1 MNQMPQSELKGA
13 GVTGQ
18 SSVLQRDRTA
28 EDIRTDEGFQTVQK
42 PYDKRRLSYAGTFS
56 NPFKRLVIRL
66 VEWATAKVQIL
77 RVIRQFEAR
86 GIPAGQAFWAQA
98 LEIMGVTVT
107 TPAEEIARIPAK
119 GPLVIVA
126 NHPHGL
132 VDGMVLAEVIGRV
145 RGDYKILTRNLL
157 TGLPEIAQ
165 FMIPVP
171 FAHEPNAREEGLKMR
186 ADAMLHLKRGGCIV
200 LFPAGSVA
208 ASDSFFGPV
217 VEKEWNPFTAKM
229 VARSKAQVL
238 PVRFPTH
245 NSRLY
250 QIANQLSAT
259 LRQSLLLYEIR
270 AAFHKPQRPIIGH
283 VKQPDEMAEALGN
296 PRQWLA
302 DMREETLSLRG

>member
-1 MNQMPQSELKGA
+1 MQQTDLQTPDDGKGR
-13 GVTGQ
+13 
-18 SSVLQRDRTA
+18 SVLSSGSAAQ
-28 EDIRTDEGFQTVQK
+28 DIRTDDGFQTVQK
-42 PYDKRRLSYAGTFS
+42 PYDKRRLSYAGTFT
-56 NPFKRLVIRL
+56 NPFKRAVIRTI
-66 VEWATAKVQIL
+66 EWGTAKLHIL
-77 RVIRQFEAR
+77 RIIRKFEAR
-86 GIPAGQAFWAQA
+86 GIPEGQAFWAQA
-98 LEIMGVTVT
+98 LDVMGITVT
-107 TPAEEIARIPAK
+107 TPEAEIMRIPPT

-145 RGDYKILTRNLL
+145 RTDYKILTRNLL
-157 TGLPEIAQ
+157 TGLPEIAP

-171 FAHEPNAREEGLKMR
+171 FAHEADAREEGLKMR

-208 ASDSFFGPV
+208 ASESFFGPV

-229 VARSKAQVL
+229 VARSRAQVL

-270 AAFHKPQRPIIGH
+270 AAFNKPQRPIIGH
-283 VKQPDEMAEALGN
+283 VRSPEEMADALKT

-302 DMREETLSLRG
+302 DMREEVLSLKE

>member
-1 MNQMPQSELKGA
+1 MNQMQQSDLQVSEETKA
-13 GVTGQ
+13 R
-18 SSVLQRDRTA
+18 SVLSSQA
-28 EDIRTDEGFQTVQK
+28 EAQDICTDEGFQTVQK
-42 PYDKRRLSYAGTFS
+42 PYDKRRLSYAGTFT
-56 NPFKRLVIRL
+56 NPFKRGVIRTI
-66 VEWATAKVQIL
+66 EWLTAKLHIL
-77 RVIRQFEAR
+77 RLIRKFEAR
-86 GIPAGQAFWAQA
+86 GIPEGQAFWAQA
-98 LEIMGVTVT
+98 LDIMGITVT
-107 TPAEEIARIPAK
+107 TPAPEIARIPPT

-145 RGDYKILTRNLL
+145 RTDYKILTRNLL
-157 TGLPEIAQ
+157 TGLPEIAP

-171 FAHEPNAREEGLKMR
+171 FAHEADAREEGLKMR

-200 LFPAGSVA
+200 LFPAGAVA
-208 ASDSFFGPV
+208 ASESYFGPV
-217 VEKEWNPFTAKM
+217 IEKDWNPFTAKM

-238 PVRFPTH
+238 PIRFPTH

-270 AAFHKPQRPIIGH
+270 AAFNKPQRPIIGH
-283 VKQPDEMAEALGN
+283 VKAPEEMAEALKS

-302 DMREETLSLRG
+302 DMREEVLSLKE